1 MKNEIYASTGA
12 FTGRANGYNYNL
24 IKELAPAIRCDG
36 FELLIYSAWYDDF
49 ENIMER
55 IADFGLNFPVV
66 HFDKCI
72 GMLLA
77 DNTRESVAQA
87 MLDFKRNVWAAQKVG
102 AKKAVFHLWGGE
114 KSDISMASTVKLV
127 PEMYRLCDEAGIE
140 LLIENIPSKYY
151 GPLFNW
157 RTVKEVY
164 PKARFIY
171 DTRFGEFHAE
181 HDCIM
186 KSALWISVKHIH
198 ISSYQRGNMQIWG
211 LIRPILHP
219 GEGSVDFDSL
229 ISRMP
234 EYAHSVTLESPVL
247 SADGIV
253 DVERLNRSL
262 EYLYDKFEE
271 KSHRE
276 EK

>member
-12 FTGRANGYNYNL
+12 FIGKVNGYNYDL
-24 IKELAPAIRCDG
+24 IKELAPAIECDG

-49 ENIMER
+49 ENIIER
-55 IADFGLNFPVV
+55 IANFGLRFPVV
-66 HFDKCI
+66 HLDKCI

-77 DNTRESVAQA
+77 DNTRESVDRA
-87 MLDFKRNVWAAQKVG
+87 MLDFKRNVWACQRVG
-102 AKKAVFHLWGGE
+102 AKKAVFHLWGGA

-127 PEMYRLCDEAGIE
+127 PEMYRICDEAGIE

-164 PKARFIY
+164 RDAKFIY

-181 HDCIM
+181 HDRIM
-186 KSALWISVKHIH
+186 RSALWRDVKHIH
-198 ISSYQRGNMQIWG
+198 VSSYQRGNMQIWG

-219 GEGSVDFDSL
+219 GEGSVDLDS
-229 ISRMP
+229 IVSRMP
-234 EYAHSVTLESPVL
+234 EYPYSVTLESPVHA
-247 SADGIV
+247 SDGTI
-253 DVERLNRSL
+253 DIEKLNRSL
-262 EYLYDKFEE
+262 KYLRDRFQK
-271 KSHRE
+271 K
-276 EK
+276 